1 MDYACDI
8 NVISALGKL
17 RQEHHEFKA
26 NLDYIVSYRLTW
38 ATGRLCLK
46 HAHAHAH
53 AHAHVPVVDGLM
65 K

>member
-1 MDYACDI
+1 MHE
-8 NVISALGKL
+8 ISALGKL

-26 NLDYIVSYRLTW
+26 SLDYIVSYGLTW

-46 HAHAHAH
+46 QVQAHAHAH
-53 AHAHVPVVDGLM
+53 AHAPVLDELM